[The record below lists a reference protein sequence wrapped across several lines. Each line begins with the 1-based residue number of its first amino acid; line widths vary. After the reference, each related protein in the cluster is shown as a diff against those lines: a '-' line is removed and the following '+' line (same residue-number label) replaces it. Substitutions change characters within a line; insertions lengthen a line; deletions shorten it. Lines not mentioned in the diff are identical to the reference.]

1 MTAYE
6 NPERVYGL
14 STATMRQ
21 GPNEL
26 THHLS
31 QLRPGEHTM
40 SFDITY
46 FGTTWAAGSFTI
58 GGDDFDSYAGLH
70 EEIAEAVAGAVTLP
84 PAQKTDK
91 AMAAEMEALL
101 ENAGWDDIHRINI
114 VDKDWWI
121 DRVAGGDSAVKSR
134 HIAAA
139 ALARD
144 GDGYYYKICTFHQD
158 RLLTGGFGELYL
170 SHQGDRV
177 PVPEANI
184 DK

>member
-1 MTAYE
+1 MA
-6 NPERVYGL
+6 
-14 STATMRQ
+14 
-21 GPNEL
+21 
-26 THHLS
+26 
-31 QLRPGEHTM
+31 
-40 SFDITY
+40 FDITY

-58 GGDDFDSYAGLH
+58 SGDGFDSYAELH
-70 EEIAEAVAGAVTLP
+70 EKIADSVAGAVTLP
-84 PAQKTDK
+84 PARQTDK
-91 AMAAEMEALL
+91 AMAAKMEALL

-144 GDGYYYKICTFHQD
+144 SEGYYYKVCTFHQD
-158 RLLTGGFGELYL
+158 QLLGGGFGELYL